1 MDNMLRSFFICPGE
15 RLRHEVED
23 VLPRIPEV
31 ENTGMLTSYPS
42 TDDLLRI
49 IRVRKLD
56 LLVLDID
63 DFERAEILMAFLDDA
78 LPGFAVLA
86 LGSQKNLDP
95 LPKLM
100 RLGVREYLT
109 SPVEPAALAEA
120 INVIVHRLRMHPVA
134 APRLSDLYTFLP
146 AKPGVGTST
155 IAVSVSCALA
165 ENLGA
170 RTLLLDC
177 DLAAG
182 TIQFLLKLGKSASVV
197 DALMHSQNLDE
208 GLWAQM
214 VGKWG
219 RLEALHAGELEPPPQ
234 IDPADLLRVL
244 SLARAQYE
252 VICADSASSFDPFS
266 IALMRESRRIFLV
279 TTPEVVPLHLAAS
292 RLRRLTELG
301 LQDRVSLL
309 LNRKIRG
316 EFDDAAVALAVGML
330 VTHCFAN
337 DYAGVQGAILGGS
350 PVAQKSD
357 LGQEVLDLA
366 NSLVPQLE
374 PKHTVQHRRFLE
386 FFHVPH
392 ASDSEVAWHG

>member
-1 MDNMLRSFFICPGE
+1 M
-15 RLRHEVED
+15 
-23 VLPRIPEV
+23 
-31 ENTGMLTSYPS
+31 
-42 TDDLLRI
+42 

-56 LLVLDID
+56 LVILDVD
-63 DFERAEILMAFLDDA
+63 DFERAEVLMAFLDEA

-86 LGSQKNLDP
+86 LANQKNLDL

-100 RLGVREYLT
+100 RLGVREYLA
-109 SPVEPAALAEA
+109 SPVEAAAFADA

-134 APRLSDLYTFLP
+134 APRLSDLYTFIP

-165 ENLGA
+165 EDLRA

-182 TIQFLLKLGKSASVV
+182 SIQFLLKLGKSASLV
-197 DALMHSQNLDE
+197 DALMQSQNLDE

-219 RLEALHAGELEPPPQ
+219 RLEVLHAGELEPPPQ
-234 IDPADLLRVL
+234 IDQGDLLRVL
-244 SLARAQYE
+244 SLARAQYD
-252 VICADSASSFDPFS
+252 VICADLASSFDPFS
-266 IALMRESRRIFLV
+266 ISLMRESRRIFLV

-292 RLRRLTELG
+292 RLSRLTDLG
-301 LQDRVSLL
+301 LRDRVSLL
-309 LNRKIRG
+309 LNRKTRSKLT
-316 EFDDAAVALAVGML
+316 DLDVAGAVGMP

-337 DYAGVQGAILGGS
+337 DYAGVQGAILVAS
-350 PVAQKSD
+350 PVSQKSD

-366 NSLVPQLE
+366 NSLVSRLK
-374 PKHTVQHRRFLE
+374 PKQTVQHRKFLE

-392 ASDSEVAWHG
+392 TSDSELGWHD